1 MRTFNVQR
9 SAYGVQSAVHKI
21 IISLIVFCL
30 SDCAAYACAAQEEI
44 VCIQCHGA
52 QTGKLGDPVKLWR
65 GSIHA
70 ENGIACNDC
79 HGGDPKDARQCHEP
93 VPAVSSACRK
103 QQDIPAFCGR
113 CHVGV
118 MKDYLQSAHGRALGH
133 GGPTCVTCHSNHKVV
148 KASLDIINEK
158 TCTQCHSFDRAR
170 TIKDAMRQTEGLI
183 VAIDGKI
190 SGFKGEGVD
199 VDSLEKGLFSV
210 RNRFHTLFHDVDVE
224 KVKRESAQ
232 IDAELQKLSDNM
244 AKLSEQRQK
253 RKLAGAVVV
262 GGALLAALLFY
273 LLRKTYD

>member
-1 MRTFNVQR
+1 MNL
-9 SAYGVQSAVHKI
+9 
-21 IISLIVFCL
+21 SLPNYML
-30 SDCAAYACAAQEEI
+30 LLLAALALATATPAAAQEEI

-79 HGGDPKDARQCHEP
+79 HGGDPKDLVNAMSPSRGFLG
-93 VPAVSSACRK
+93 VPK

-262 GGALLAALLFY
+262 GGVLLAALL
-273 LLRKTYD
+273 

>member
-1 MRTFNVQR
+1 MKTFNVQR
-9 SAYGVQSAVHKI
+9 SACGVQSAVHKI
-21 IISLIVFCL
+21 IISLIVFSSL
-30 SDCAAYACAAQEEI
+30 TAPVWCAAQEEI

-52 QTGKLGDPVKLWR
+52 QTGRLGDPVKLWR

-79 HGGDPKDARQCHEP
+79 HGGDPKDLVNAMSPDRGFLG
-93 VPAVSSACRK
+93 VPK
-103 QQDIPAFCGR
+103 QQDIPEFCGR

-170 TIKDAMRQTEGLI
+170 TIRDAMRQTEGLI

-190 SGFKGEGVD
+190 TGFKGEGVD

-224 KVKRESAQ
+224 KVKRESTQ
-232 IDAELQKLSDNM
+232 INSELNKLDGELGKI
-244 AKLSEQRQK
+244 ADKRQK
-253 RKLAGAVVV
+253 RKTVGAVVV
-262 GGALLAALLFY
+262 GGALLAALLCYF
-273 LLRKTYD
+273 LRKTFD